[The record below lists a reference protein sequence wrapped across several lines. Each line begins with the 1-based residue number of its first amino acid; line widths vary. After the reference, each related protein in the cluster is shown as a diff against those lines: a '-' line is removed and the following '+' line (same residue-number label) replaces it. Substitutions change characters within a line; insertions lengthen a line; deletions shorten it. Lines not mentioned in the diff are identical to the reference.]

1 MTHIEHPDLPGRTEV
16 ANYKSAFVHSVCGI
30 YDMERIK
37 TYIANLQAAIDALPM
52 GKIKRIIDLI
62 LEAYKADKQV
72 FVIGNGGSAS
82 TASHFACDL
91 GKGTIVQGKRRLR
104 IMSLTDNVA
113 MMTAWANDLS
123 YDDIFVEQL
132 KNLLN
137 REDLLIGISA
147 SGNSKNV
154 LKAIEYAN
162 SMDCTTIGLT
172 GFDGGKLAKLADESI
187 IVDSYDYGP
196 VEDIHLI
203 LDHII
208 RTWIYEE
215 LTNS

>member
-1 MTHIEHPDLPGRTEV
+1 
-16 ANYKSAFVHSVCGI
+16 
-30 YDMERIK
+30 MERIK
-37 TYIANLQAAIDALPM
+37 TYIANLQAAIDALPIE
-52 GKIKRIIDLI
+52 KIKRVIDLI
-62 LEAYKADKQV
+62 MEAYEADKQV

-113 MMTAWANDLS
+113 VMTAWANDVS
-123 YDDIFVEQL
+123 YDDIFAEQL

-137 REDLLIGISA
+137 RNDLVIGISA

-172 GFDGGKLAKLADESI
+172 GFGGGKLAKIADESI

-208 RTWIYEE
+208 RVWIYEE

>member
-1 MTHIEHPDLPGRTEV
+1 
-16 ANYKSAFVHSVCGI
+16 
-30 YDMERIK
+30 MERIK
-37 TYIANLQAAIDALPM
+37 TYITNLQAAIDALPIE
-52 GKIKRIIDLI
+52 KIKRVIDLI
-62 LEAYKADKQV
+62 MEAYETNKQI
-72 FVIGNGGSAS
+72 FVVGNGGSAS

-91 GKGTIVQGKRRLR
+91 GKGTIVPGKRRLR

-113 MMTAWANDLS
+113 VMTAWANDVS

-137 REDLLIGISA
+137 RNDLVIGISA
-147 SGNSKNV
+147 SGNSRNV
-154 LKAIEYAN
+154 LKAIEHAN
-162 SMDCTTIGLT
+162 SMDCITIGLT
-172 GFDGGKLAKLADESI
+172 GFGGGKLANIADESI

-208 RTWIYEE
+208 RVWIYEE

>member
-1 MTHIEHPDLPGRTEV
+1 
-16 ANYKSAFVHSVCGI
+16 
-30 YDMERIK
+30 MERIK
-37 TYIANLQAAIDALPM
+37 TYIANLQAAIDALEIE
-52 GKIKRIIDLI
+52 KIKRVIDKI
-62 LEAYKADKQV
+62 WEAYEADKQI
-72 FVIGNGGSAS
+72 FVIGNGGSAA

-91 GKGTIVQGKRRLR
+91 GKGTIVPSRRRLR

-113 MMTAWANDLS
+113 VMTAWANDLS

-137 REDLLIGISA
+137 QDDLVIGISA
-147 SGNSKNV
+147 SGNSRNV

-162 SMDCTTIGLT
+162 SMNCTTIGLT
-172 GFDGGKLAKLADESI
+172 GFGGGKLAQIADESI

-208 RTWIYEE
+208 RAWIYEE
-215 LTNS
+215 LNRITNYELRITN